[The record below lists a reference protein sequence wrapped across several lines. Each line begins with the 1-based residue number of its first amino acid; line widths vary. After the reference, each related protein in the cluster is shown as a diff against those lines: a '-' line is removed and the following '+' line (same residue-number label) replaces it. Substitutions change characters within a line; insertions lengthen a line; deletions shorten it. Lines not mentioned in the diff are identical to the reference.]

1 MRLLSL
7 VHGPLVRSE
16 FFGDVVREDGHELEE
31 WSVFDASSPPPRV
44 EEYDAVLVFGGQMNV
59 DEEDDH
65 PWLRGEAELVRGL
78 VAREVPLF
86 GVCLGG
92 QILAK
97 AAGAHVGPSPEPERG
112 FVRAMLT
119 EDADDDPI
127 FGQLPREFD
136 VFCMHE
142 YAFHVP
148 EGAVELAR
156 SSVCSQAFRLG
167 ERAWGIQFHPEIRAE
182 QVAEWVRRSQ
192 RPNGDAIVA
201 ELRERIDEWQDFGS
215 TLCRAFLAAAELD
228 LLPSQVSS
236 GRSSRLDHSCHE
248 PG

>member
-1 MRLLSL
+1 MRILSL
-7 VHGPLVRSE
+7 VHGPLIRSE
-16 FFGDVVREDGHELEE
+16 FFGDVVREDGHEHDE
-31 WSVFDASSPPPRV
+31 WSVVDESAPPRPV

-65 PWLRGEAELVRGL
+65 PWLRGEDELIRRL
-78 VAREVPLF
+78 VAREMPLL

-92 QILAK
+92 QLLAK

-112 FVRAMLT
+112 FVRATLT
-119 EDADDDPI
+119 EDADGDPI

-156 SSVCSQAFRLG
+156 SNVCSQAFRLG

-182 QVAEWVRRSQ
+182 QVAEWVRRGD

-201 ELRERIDEWQDFGS
+201 ELRERIDEWQDFGA
-215 TLCRAFLAAAELD
+215 TLCRAFLAAVERRDA
-228 LLPSQVSS
+228 PVSVS
-236 GRSSRLDHSCHE
+236 DTVTRL
-248 PG
+248 